1 MTQVSLPQVTQ
12 TTVKLVEEIR
22 DVNASLSRSWLVSN
36 SHWRVYPL
44 PLSPHGKLPFFPL
57 PLPLSHCSCH
67 RQAMTGA
74 WGDPLLWSSICS
86 RSNDNGYAAC
96 LRLRIC
102 IWSAANKACKER
114 SSPWENIDQWKVW
127 RGSTYIKHI
136 IKPYRQT
143 STSRGRSC
151 MKGSPRNMNHLLT
164 CSLNLCNRFSVL
176 IEVTCISM
184 CTVHT
189 HTYTHIN
196 ITRITNTLAHSNMCR
211 WK

>member
-127 RGSTYIKHI
+127 RGSTCIKHI
-136 IKPYRQT
+136 IKPKGKRRRPGVGPAWKEV
-143 STSRGRSC
+143 RGTWT
-151 MKGSPRNMNHLLT
+151 T
-164 CSLNLCNRFSVL
+164 CSL
-176 IEVTCISM
+176 
-184 CTVHT
+184 
-189 HTYTHIN
+189 
-196 ITRITNTLAHSNMCR
+196 AHWIYVIVSQYL
-211 WK
+211 

>member
-1 MTQVSLPQVTQ
+1 MAQASLPQVTQ

-57 PLPLSHCSCH
+57 PLPLSHCSCR

-86 RSNDNGYAAC
+86 ICSRSNDNNGYAAC

-102 IWSAANKACKER
+102 IWSAANQACKER
-114 SSPWENIDQWKVW
+114 SSPWEHIDQWKVW

-136 IKPYRQT
+136 IKPRQT

-189 HTYTHIN
+189 HTHAY
-196 ITRITNTLAHSNMCR
+196 
-211 WK
+211 